1 MGKIVKIYQRCA
13 AWLASWGADRYLHL
27 LVGLIVAYVVG
38 LVADG
43 GGSWAGAAGLG
54 VLAAV
59 VLGFVKEVA
68 DSFATGEGDLG
79 DIVFTAIGGAV
90 AFGLLALGV
99 WIG

>member
-1 MGKIVKIYQRCA
+1 MLTLRDDKTLFAMGKIVKIWQGCA

-59 VLGFVKEVA
+59 ALGFVKEVGRQLC
-68 DSFATGEGDLG
+68 DG
-79 DIVFTAIGGAV
+79 
-90 AFGLLALGV
+90 
-99 WIG
+99 